1 MTLLRR
7 AASFGCHLVIALCFM
22 LPFSANAK
30 TVLVLGDSISA
41 AYGMNLER
49 GWVALLEQRL
59 QENNDEFTVVNASI
73 SGETTRGGLNRLP
86 GIIERHQP
94 DAIFIELGGN
104 DGLRGFD
111 LVTVETNLSN
121 MIEQAQAEGIKVAL
135 SQVMVP
141 PNYGPRFSK
150 RFQAVFTRVAEKYDV
165 TLVPFFMTE
174 LVENPDFV
182 QDDGIH
188 PTAAAQ
194 DAIADF
200 LSPYLLELAKN
211 AEASG

>member
-1 MTLLRR
+1 MKNFLLKLACITLIFISIRSV
-7 AASFGCHLVIALCFM
+7 AANVSLV
-22 LPFSANAK
+22 
-30 TVLVLGDSISA
+30 VLGDSLSA
-41 AYGMNLER
+41 GYGLSQQQT
-49 GWVALLEQRL
+49 WVAEL
-59 QENNDEFTVVNASI
+59 QNRWQQAYPNIEIVNTSI

-111 LVTVETNLSN
+111 LATVETNLSN
-121 MIEQAQAEGIKVAL
+121 MIEQAQAKGIKVAL

>member
-1 MTLLRR
+1 MIFISIRSV
-7 AASFGCHLVIALCFM
+7 AANVSLV
-22 LPFSANAK
+22 
-30 TVLVLGDSISA
+30 VLGDSLSA
-41 AYGMNLER
+41 GYGLSQQQT
-49 GWVALLEQRL
+49 WVAEL
-59 QENNDEFTVVNASI
+59 QNRWQQAYPNIEIINASI

-111 LVTVETNLSN
+111 LATVETNLSN
-121 MIEQAQAEGIKVAL
+121 MIEQAQAKGIKVAL

>member
-1 MTLLRR
+1 MKNVLLKLACITLIFISIRSF
-7 AASFGCHLVIALCFM
+7 AANVSLV
-22 LPFSANAK
+22 
-30 TVLVLGDSISA
+30 VLGDSLSA
-41 AYGMNLER
+41 GYGLSQQQT
-49 GWVALLEQRL
+49 WVAEL
-59 QENNDEFTVVNASI
+59 QNRWQQAYPNIEIVNASI

-111 LVTVETNLSN
+111 LATVETNLSN
-121 MIEQAQAEGIKVAL
+121 MIEQAQAKGIKVAL

>member
-1 MTLLRR
+1 
-7 AASFGCHLVIALCFM
+7 
-22 LPFSANAK
+22 
-30 TVLVLGDSISA
+30 
-41 AYGMNLER
+41 
-49 GWVALLEQRL
+49 
-59 QENNDEFTVVNASI
+59 
-73 SGETTRGGLNRLP
+73 
-86 GIIERHQP
+86 
-94 DAIFIELGGN
+94 
-104 DGLRGFD
+104 
-111 LVTVETNLSN
+111 
-121 MIEQAQAEGIKVAL
+121 MIEQAQAKGIKVAL

-200 LSPYLLELAKN
+200 LSPYLLDP
-211 AEASG
+211 

>member
-1 MTLLRR
+1 MKNVLLKLACITLIFISIRSV
-7 AASFGCHLVIALCFM
+7 AANVSLV
-22 LPFSANAK
+22 
-30 TVLVLGDSISA
+30 VLGDSLSA
-41 AYGMNLER
+41 GYGLSQQQT
-49 GWVALLEQRL
+49 WVAEL
-59 QENNDEFTVVNASI
+59 QNRWQQAYPNIEIVNASI

-111 LVTVETNLSN
+111 LATVETNLSN
-121 MIEQAQAEGIKVAL
+121 MIEQAQAKGIKVAL

>member
-1 MTLLRR
+1 MKNVLLKLACITLIFISIRSF
-7 AASFGCHLVIALCFM
+7 AANVSLV
-22 LPFSANAK
+22 
-30 TVLVLGDSISA
+30 VLGDSLSA
-41 AYGMNLER
+41 GYGLSQQQT
-49 GWVALLEQRL
+49 WVAEL
-59 QENNDEFTVVNASI
+59 QKRWQQAYPNIEIINASI
-73 SGETTRGGLNRLP
+73 SGETTRGGLNRLS
-86 GIIERHQP
+86 GVIERHQP

-111 LVTVETNLSN
+111 LETVETNLSN
-121 MIEQAQAEGIKVAL
+121 MIEQAQAKGIKVAL

-188 PTAAAQ
+188 PTAEAQ

-211 AEASG
+211 AEASS